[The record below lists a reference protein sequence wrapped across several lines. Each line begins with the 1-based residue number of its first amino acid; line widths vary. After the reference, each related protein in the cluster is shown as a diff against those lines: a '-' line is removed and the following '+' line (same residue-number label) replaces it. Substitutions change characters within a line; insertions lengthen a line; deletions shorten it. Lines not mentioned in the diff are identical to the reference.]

1 VRSRFTVS
9 LFVLLA
15 LSGCDRVGRV
25 RECRRL
31 SALVNPK
38 LTRIE
43 GLAKKGTAPDYR
55 AAAQTYAALAKET
68 RSAMVRSPNGKALA
82 DEYAGLLESV
92 APAVSAYAVAL
103 EAKDARG
110 MEETRRSL
118 DRLSKHEHGLVARI
132 DAYCVA
138 P

>member
-1 VRSRFTVS
+1 MIF
-9 LFVLLA
+9 L
-15 LSGCDRVGRV
+15 LSGCDRITRV

-31 SALVNPK
+31 SGLVNPK
-38 LTRIE
+38 LTQIE
-43 GLAKKGTAPDYR
+43 GLAKKGAAPDFR
-55 AAAQTYAALAKET
+55 AAAQTYGALAKE
-68 RSAMVRSPNGKALA
+68 VRTFPLSSLNGKALA
-82 DEYAGLLESV
+82 DEYAGVLESV

-110 MEETRRSL
+110 LEETRRSL

>member
-1 VRSRFTVS
+1 MARAALCLVVIF
-9 LFVLLA
+9 A
-15 LSGCDRVGRV
+15 LSGCDRIGRV

-31 SALVNPK
+31 SATVNPK
-38 LTRIE
+38 LTQIE
-43 GLAKKGTAPDYR
+43 ALAKKGSAADYR
-55 AAAQTYAALAKET
+55 AVAQAYGALAKDM
-68 RSAMVRSPNGKALA
+68 RSGVASSVNVKALA
-82 DEYAGLLESV
+82 DEYAGVLESV

-103 EAKDARG
+103 EANDARG
-110 MEETRRSL
+110 LDETRRSL

>member
-1 VRSRFTVS
+1 MIRV
-9 LFVLLA
+9 A
-15 LSGCDRVGRV
+15 LCLVVIFAFSGCDRITRV

-31 SALVNPK
+31 SGLVNPK
-38 LTRIE
+38 LTEIE
-43 GLAKKGTAPDYR
+43 ELAKKGAAPGYR
-55 AAAQTYAALAKET
+55 AAAQTYGALAKEV
-68 RSAMVRSPNGKALA
+68 RSGLASSPNGKALA
-82 DEYAGLLESV
+82 DEYAGVLESA

-118 DRLSKHEHGLVARI
+118 DRLSKHEHGLVQRI

>member
-1 VRSRFTVS
+1 MDRA
-9 LFVLLA
+9 VLCLVA
-15 LSGCDRVGRV
+15 IFAFSGCDRVSRV

-38 LTRIE
+38 LTQIE
-43 GLAKKGTAPDYR
+43 ELAKKGSVADYR
-55 AAAQTYAALAKET
+55 AAAQAYGTLAKD
-68 RSAMVRSPNGKALA
+68 VRGGGASWLNGKALT
-82 DEYAGLLESV
+82 DEYAGVLESA

-103 EAKDARG
+103 EANDARG
-110 MEETRRSL
+110 LDETRRSL